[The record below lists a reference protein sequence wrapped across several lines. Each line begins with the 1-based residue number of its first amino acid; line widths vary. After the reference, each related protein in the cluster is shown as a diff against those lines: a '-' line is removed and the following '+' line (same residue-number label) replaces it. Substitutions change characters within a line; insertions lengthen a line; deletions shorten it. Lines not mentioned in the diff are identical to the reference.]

1 MRILV
6 SGASVAGPVLAYWLD
21 HHGFEVTVVERAP
34 APRRTGGHAVDLFR
48 PAMEVVERMGL
59 LPAIEERKT
68 GTRHVTLVGAGSE
81 RPVRVDVGRLVVAF
95 SDRHVEVMRDDL
107 SEIFHGATRD
117 RVEYVFGDSIVSLQE
132 DAGGVDVTFET
143 GAPRRFDLVIGAD
156 GVHSNVR
163 GLAFGEESRFAEFVG
178 TYLGVFSLPDYRD
191 LDAEMLAYSDVGRMA
206 AFYSAAHLDEARAIL
221 LFRSEELDYHHRD
234 VPRQR
239 RLLREAFSGAGWEVP
254 RLLDEM
260 DASSAF
266 YFDSITQIR
275 MDSWSRGRISLVGDA
290 GYSPGAAVGGGTSL
304 AVVGAYV
311 LAGELAVA
319 GGDHERAFRAYESEL
334 GEYVRRSREL
344 GRGMAR
350 TLVPDSRFQLW
361 ATLWGTRLLAR
372 LPHGVIR
379 ALAGLR
385 RTSVRPHDTIELRDY
400 SGGEQAGRERV

>member
-34 APRRTGGHAVDLFR
+34 ALRKTGGHAVDLFR
-48 PAMEVVERMGL
+48 PAVKIVERMGL
-59 LPAIEERKT
+59 LPAIEERRT
-68 GTRHVTLVGAGSE
+68 GTRLLTLVGAGSG
-81 RPVRVDVGRLVVAF
+81 RPVRVDVDRLAVAF

-107 SEIFHGATRD
+107 SEIFHRAARD
-117 RVEYVFGDSIVSLQE
+117 RVEYVFGDSIVSLRE
-132 DAGGVDVTFET
+132 DAGGIDVTFET

-163 GLAFGEESRFAEFVG
+163 GLAFGEEPRFAEFVG
-178 TYLGVFSLPDYRD
+178 AYLGVFSLPDYRD
-191 LDAEMLAYSDVGRMA
+191 LDAEMLAYGDVGRMA

-221 LFRSEELDYHHRD
+221 LFRGEELDYHHRD
-234 VPRQR
+234 VPRQK

-304 AVVGAYV
+304 AVVGAYI
-311 LAGELAVA
+311 LAGELAAA

-334 GEYVRRSREL
+334 GEYVRHSWRL
-344 GRGMAR
+344 GRSMAK

-372 LPHGVIR
+372 LPCGVIR

-385 RTSVRPHDTIELRDY
+385 RTDARPHDAIELKDY
-400 SGGEQAGRERV
+400 SGGEPVGRERA

>member
-34 APRRTGGHAVDLFR
+34 ALRKAGGHAVDLFK
-48 PAMEVVERMGL
+48 PAVEIVERMGL

-68 GTRHVTLVGAGSE
+68 GTRRVTLVGAGGG
-81 RPVRVDVGRLVVAF
+81 RPVRVDIDRLVVAF
-95 SDRHVEVMRDDL
+95 SDRHVEIMRDDL
-107 SEIFHGATRD
+107 SEILHGATRD
-117 RVEYVFGDSIVSLQE
+117 RVEYVFGDSIASLRE
-132 DAGGVDVTFET
+132 NADGVDVTFET

-163 GLAFGEESRFAEFVG
+163 GLTFGEESRFAEFVG

-191 LDAEMLAYSDVGRMA
+191 LDAEMLAYGDVGRGV
-206 AFYSAAHLDEARAIL
+206 AFYSAAHLDEARAL
-221 LFRSEELDYHHRD
+221 FLFRSEELDCHHRD
-234 VPRQR
+234 VPRQK

-260 DASSAF
+260 DRSSAF

-311 LAGELAVA
+311 LAGELAAA

-334 GEYVRRSREL
+334 GDYVRYSWAM
-344 GRGMAR
+344 GRRMAKR
-350 TLVPDSRFQLW
+350 LVSDSRFQLR
-361 ATLWGTRLLAR
+361 ALLLGTRLFAF
-372 LPHGVIR
+372 LPPGVIR
-379 ALAGLR
+379 ALAGLQ
-385 RTSVRPHDTIELRDY
+385 RTGVRLHDTIELRDY
-400 SGGEQAGRERV
+400 SRGERAGREQA